1 MKPKLSGCFKK
12 PINPRLLMKN
22 ILDAQRRYFRSGVTR
37 SLSARRQALQ
47 RLRRALLDWEPKLA
61 DALQADLGKCASES
75 YMCEIGMCL
84 SSIRDTL
91 AHLKRWAAPKRVP
104 TPLSQFPA
112 CSRIV
117 PEPYGVVLI
126 ISPWNYPIL
135 LCLDPLIAA
144 LSAGNCC
151 VLKPSR
157 QSAHVTQTLADMLGS
172 IFPREYVAVVQGD
185 SKVTDELLAQDFDYI
200 FFTGSPR
207 IGRKVM
213 AAAAQH
219 LTPVTLELGGKSPC
233 IVDDSISLPLAAR
246 RIAFGKI
253 TNAGQTCVAPDYLL
267 IHRSVR
273 EAFIA
278 EYARAVREML
288 GEKPLQ
294 NPDYAH
300 IINRHHFDRLCGL
313 IGGSRV
319 VFGGGADAASLR
331 IEPTLLDDIT
341 PESPCMQEEIFG
353 PILPIITWESP
364 DEVEQFVLA
373 RPKPLACYIFTGN
386 RATEKRLSSALSA
399 GGICVNDTIVHLAV
413 HALPFGGVGQSGMG
427 AYHGRAGFDTFSH
440 AKPILHRSAWLDLPF
455 RYAPF
460 SPLKNRILR
469 FFLK

>member
-1 MKPKLSGCFKK
+1 ME
-12 PINPRLLMKN
+12 N
-22 ILDAQRRYFRSGVTR
+22 IPEIQRRYFLQGETR
-37 SLSARRQALQ
+37 DLNYR
-47 RLRRALLDWEPKLA
+47 RRALLRLRQALHEWEPRLT
-61 DALQADLGKCASES
+61 DALKADLGKSAGES

-84 SSIRDTL
+84 SSISETL

-104 TPLSQFPA
+104 TPLSQYPSGA
-112 CSRIV
+112 RIE
-117 PEPYGVVLI
+117 PEPYGVALI

-135 LCLDPLIAA
+135 LSLDPLIAA
-144 LSAGNCC
+144 ISAGNCC

-157 QSAHVTQTLADMLGS
+157 QSAHVTRTLAAMLGS

-185 SKVTDELLAQDFDYI
+185 SAATDELLAQDFDYI

-213 AAAAQH
+213 AAAAER

-233 IVDDSISLPLAAR
+233 IVDSTVSPALAAR

-278 EYARAVREML
+278 EYTRAVRDML
-288 GEKPLQ
+288 GENPLQ
-294 NPDYAH
+294 NTDYAR

-313 IGGSRV
+313 IAASRV
-319 VFGGGADAASLR
+319 VAGGGADAETLR
-331 IEPTLLDDIT
+331 IEPTLLDDIN
-341 PESPCMQEEIFG
+341 PDESPCMQEEIFG
-353 PILPIITWESP
+353 PILPIITYETP
-364 DEVEQFVLA
+364 EEVERFILA
-373 RPKPLACYIFTGN
+373 RPKPLACYIFTNN
-386 RATEKRLSSALSA
+386 RATEKRLCGAISA

-413 HALPFGGVGQSGMG
+413 HSLPFGGVGQSGMG

-440 AKPILHRSAWLDLPF
+440 AKPILRRSSRIDLPF
-455 RYAPF
+455 RYAPLTA
-460 SPLKNRILR
+460 LKQRILR
-469 FFLK
+469 LFLR